1 MKPSSDMLLM
11 LVIHVSVGYFLYS
24 GMGPF
29 YVISKCKL
37 M

>member
-1 MKPSSDMLLM
+1 MKPSTDMLLM

-24 GMGPF
+24 EMGPF
-29 YVISKCKL
+29 YVISNCEL